1 MNPKTAAFAPFLAVE
16 IPPVSSTIGAK
27 FVILMG
33 CHLTT
38 FFPVSSIWSTPRSA
52 MNHAKQIRRVV
63 DNCTEKD

>member
-38 FFPVSSIWSTPRSA
+38 FFPELTI
-52 MNHAKQIRRVV
+52 
-63 DNCTEKD
+63 